1 MASHFLG
8 IATSRFELP
17 LPDGCSRAG
26 NSHRTSGCDR
36 CGQPSSLND
45 RLSAVPAV
53 SVQVPGLTGVTAIA
67 AGWLAGYALRRD
79 GSVWAWG
86 NGGPLGD
93 GDTDSSSVPVR
104 VTGLTDV
111 TVIAG
116 GLGAAYALRGD
127 GTVWAWGMGGAGRL
141 GNGSTESSSVPVQV
155 SGLTDATAIAA
166 GGGYYV
172 TLLGGA
178 AGRLRVAHRRHRH
191 GLGNQPAVG
200 QRRDREQ
207 FRAGAGVRAR
217 RRHRD
222 RRWPVQ
228 WLRRYRLSLHAPS
241 PAGRLSPG
249 ECAIVGRSLT
259 LAPVCLSCS
268 SDPPSRGPQTT
279 ET

>member
-1 MASHFLG
+1 
-8 IATSRFELP
+8 
-17 LPDGCSRAG
+17 
-26 NSHRTSGCDR
+26 
-36 CGQPSSLND
+36 
-45 RLSAVPAV
+45 V

-178 AGRLRVAHRRHRH
+178 AAYALRTDGTVMAW
-191 GLGNQPAVG
+191 GTSQQLGNGATANSSVPVPVSG
-200 QRRDREQ
+200 L
-207 FRAGAGVRAR
+207 AGVTVIA
-217 RRHRD
+217 
-222 RRWPVQ
+222 
-228 WLRRYRLSLHAPS
+228 
-241 PAGRLSPG
+241 AGPFNG
-249 ECAIVGRSLT
+249 YAVTG
-259 LAPVCLSCS
+259 
-268 SDPPSRGPQTT
+268 
-279 ET
+279 

>member
-1 MASHFLG
+1 M
-8 IATSRFELP
+8 
-17 LPDGCSRAG
+17 
-26 NSHRTSGCDR
+26 
-36 CGQPSSLND
+36 
-45 RLSAVPAV
+45 

-172 TLLGGA
+172 T
-178 AGRLRVAHRRHRH
+178 
-191 GLGNQPAVG
+191 P
-200 QRRDREQ
+200 
-207 FRAGAGVRAR
+207 AR
-217 RRHRD
+217 RRGPPTRCA
-222 RRWPVQ
+222 PT
-228 WLRRYRLSLHAPS
+228 APS
-241 PAGRLSPG
+241 WPG
-249 ECAIVGRSLT
+249 EPA
-259 LAPVCLSCS
+259 S
-268 SDPPSRGPQTT
+268 SWATARPRTVPCRCRCPGSPASP
-279 ET
+279 